1 MLKGGMVMTKRR
13 PSALEIS
20 DKIGINFSKEFTI
33 EQLLNDWNE
42 LEQWI
47 KKMIDE
53 TNNDIP
59 RYTYEKVLFKMN
71 EIKNR

>member
-1 MLKGGMVMTKRR
+1 MIKRK

-20 DKIGINFSKEFTI
+20 DKISIDFSKEITL

-47 KKMIDE
+47 KKMIGE
-53 TNNDIP
+53 TNDDIP
-59 RYTYEKVLFKMN
+59 RYTFEKVLCKMN
-71 EIKNR
+71 EIENR

>member
-1 MLKGGMVMTKRR
+1 MLKGGVAMTKRR
-13 PSALEIS
+13 PSALDIS
-20 DKIGINFSKEFTI
+20 DKIGVSFSKEFTI

-53 TNNDIP
+53 TNDDIP
-59 RYTYEKVLFKMN
+59 RYTYEKVLYKMN

>member
-1 MLKGGMVMTKRR
+1 MEVITMTKRK
-13 PSALEIS
+13 PSALDIS
-20 DKIGINFSKEFTI
+20 DKIGISFSKEFTI

-53 TNNDIP
+53 TNDDMP

-71 EIKNR
+71 EVKNR

>member
-1 MLKGGMVMTKRR
+1 MEVITMTKRK

-20 DKIGINFSKEFTI
+20 DKIGINFSKKLTI

-42 LEQWI
+42 LEQWV

-53 TNNDIP
+53 TGDDIP
-59 RYTYEKVLFKMN
+59 RYTFEKVLYKMN

>member
-1 MLKGGMVMTKRR
+1 MEVITMTKRK
-13 PSALEIS
+13 PSALDIS
-20 DKIGINFSKEFTI
+20 DKIGISFSKEFTI

-53 TNNDIP
+53 TNDDIP

-71 EIKNR
+71 EVKNR